1 MHLPAPWMP
10 RQGEPAREPARLAAG
25 SQHFSFQSLCVY
37 FPSSFLPTPPHPPH
51 PKRRMPLLLSTQ
63 PVILLSDLSRE
74 VSVVTDC
81 VRIAPL
87 RVITLNSPLKD
98 SSLWI
103 EYKKTPQPP
112 FTEIHDFCGC
122 HWHPDSETLLG
133 TPTTWRRVCRVAGPR
148 QGEGVV
154 GRVRQQVQGG
164 HIGAALGTR
173 GPGWPAGT
181 GPEPGALPP

>member
-1 MHLPAPWMP
+1 MAQRIKGWECQSSACPYRPDQWKDQGDLCTPLPAPWMP
-10 RQGEPAREPARLAAG
+10 CQGEPVCLAAG
-25 SQHFSFQSLCVY
+25 SQHFSFQSPCIS
-37 FPSSFLPTPPHPPH
+37 FPSSSLPASPH

-63 PVILLSDLSRE
+63 PVILLSDLSQE

-103 EYKKTPQPP
+103 EYKKTPHPP

-133 TPTTWRRVCRVAGPR
+133 TPTTWR
-148 QGEGVV
+148 
-154 GRVRQQVQGG
+154 
-164 HIGAALGTR
+164 
-173 GPGWPAGT
+173 
-181 GPEPGALPP
+181 